1 MISVRAFDVLSQ
13 PRELCAQQLSRIEI
27 RFHTLLCG
35 TRVLVCANHYNVL
48 ASVCAID
55 ACVRDAL
62 TTASNL
68 PPRAVAH
75 QVYDEDGV
83 AADDDDD
90 DLSHMRL
97 DLIIC
102 FPFVSVQWTGCRA
115 PL

>member
-1 MISVRAFDVLSQ
+1 MQSMHVC
-13 PRELCAQQLSRIEI
+13 EMHSRRRPIC
-27 RFHTLLCG
+27 HHL
-35 TRVLVCANHYNVL
+35 
-48 ASVCAID
+48 
-55 ACVRDAL
+55 
-62 TTASNL
+62 
-68 PPRAVAH
+68 RAVAH